1 MIGGG
6 ASGLMAAIAAAEE
19 ALSRQLNITIDVY
32 EANDR
37 VGKKILVTG
46 NGRCNLSNSN
56 ISVDDY
62 FGDTDLFE
70 EVYPLFDR
78 SASLSFFRSCGLCTC
93 CDDAGRI
100 YPSSK
105 KSASVLDALL
115 YECERTGIHMHV
127 ETKIER
133 IQKTEDGYLLN
144 GKMHADLVILA
155 VGGKAGAAKQHT
167 DAVFSFLKAAGVR
180 IAPMV
185 PALTAFSIADFPKNV
200 KGVRAAGR
208 LTLLANGDPVAISE
222 GEIQYTEYG
231 ISGIAAMQ
239 LSSYVNLNDIRS
251 GNVQIA
257 IDSLPDLQY
266 NELRSHFEV
275 LKKRRPDMPVAVFM
289 TGLLPKG
296 LSLAFMREAGADEH
310 TLLREMTRQQEGVLF
325 TCCKAKKYRVNRL
338 RGFENAQVMRGG
350 IAASELTEKLELKK
364 LPGMFACGEMLNING
379 DCGGYN
385 LQWAWSSGAVAGK
398 NCIGEIG

>member
-1 MIGGG
+1 
-6 ASGLMAAIAAAEE
+6 MAAAKAAEE
-19 ALSRQLNITIDVY
+19 ALSRHLNITIDVY

-46 NGRCNLSNSN
+46 NGRCNLSNAV
-56 ISVDDY
+56 ISVEDY

-70 EVYPLFDR
+70 EVYPVFDR
-78 SASLSFFRSCGLCTC
+78 SDSLSFFRSCGLCTC
-93 CDDAGRI
+93 SDDAGRI

-105 KSASVLDALL
+105 KSASVLDALM
-115 YECERTGIHMHV
+115 YECERTGVRMHT
-127 ETKIER
+127 ETRIER

-144 GKMHADLVILA
+144 GKFHADLVILA

-167 DAVFSFLKAAGVR
+167 DAVFSFLKDAGVR
-180 IAPMV
+180 IAPMY
-185 PALTAFSIADFPKNV
+185 PALTAFSITDFPKSV

-208 LTLLANGDPVAISE
+208 LALQANGNPLASSE
-222 GEIQYTEYG
+222 GEVQYTEYG

-239 LSSYVNLNDIRS
+239 LSSYVEVKDIRS
-251 GNVQIA
+251 GNVYIA

-266 NELRSHFEV
+266 NELRSHFED
-275 LKKRRPDMPVAVFM
+275 LKKSRPDMPVAVFM

-296 LSLAFMREAGADEH
+296 LSLAFMKEAGVEER
-310 TLLREMTRQQEGVLF
+310 TFLRNMTRQQEGVLLA
-325 TCCKAKKYRVNRL
+325 CCKAKKYRVNGL

-364 LPGMFACGEMLNING
+364 LPGVFACGEMLNING